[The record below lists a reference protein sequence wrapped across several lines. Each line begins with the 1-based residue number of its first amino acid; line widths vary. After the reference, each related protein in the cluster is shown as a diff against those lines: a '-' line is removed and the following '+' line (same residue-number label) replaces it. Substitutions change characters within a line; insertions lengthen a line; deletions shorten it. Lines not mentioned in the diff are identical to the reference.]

1 MRLYEGLRVV
11 EFTTNIAGP
20 TIGRWLAE
28 YGADVIHVERP
39 VYGDDS
45 RGYPPMFD
53 GVSAQYHTLNHGKNY
68 DAKNLMHT
76 IRLLQM
82 AKDIAEKGEVV
93 VHRANRNELLAIKS
107 GQFDYDTLIAMADT
121 LNQEIDKDFTNSNLP
136 DVPDRDK
143 AIGVLNQIRLALYN
157 N

>member
-53 GVSAQYHTLNHGKNY
+53 GVSAQYHTLNRQRAVQNRRHRTGKQP
-68 DAKNLMHT
+68 A
-76 IRLLQM
+76 R
-82 AKDIAEKGEVV
+82 
-93 VHRANRNELLAIKS
+93 RN
-107 GQFDYDTLIAMADT
+107 GQTGAGL
-121 LNQEIDKDFTNSNLP
+121 
-136 DVPDRDK
+136 
-143 AIGVLNQIRLALYN
+143 
-157 N
+157 